1 MPFHHVPIATET
13 VEYNGGSIEVR
24 GIAVADMMAAVRIH
38 GPVMAM
44 IFAKVQDR
52 SDLGLDQ
59 ESFQRVMG
67 DVMKEAPE
75 VVAAIIALAA
85 DEYNDTGVDLAG
97 KFPAPVQIECAMA
110 IFRMTFESES
120 MLEKLVES
128 VIEMMAGISGALN
141 KVQLP
146 GSIAGIGDIAAA
158 RTFS

>member
-1 MPFHHVPIATET
+1 MPFHNVTIATET

-85 DEYNDTGVDLAG
+85 DEYNDAG
-97 KFPAPVQIECAMA
+97 
-110 IFRMTFESES
+110 
-120 MLEKLVES
+120 
-128 VIEMMAGISGALN
+128 
-141 KVQLP
+141 
-146 GSIAGIGDIAAA
+146 D
-158 RTFS
+158 

>member
-1 MPFHHVPIATET
+1 MPFVNVTIATEA
-13 VEYNGGSIEVR
+13 VEYNGGTIEVR
-24 GIAVADMMAAVRIH
+24 GVSVADMMAAVRVH

-52 SDLGLDQ
+52 SDLGLDA

-67 DVMKEAPE
+67 EVMQEAPE

-85 DEYNDTGVDLAG
+85 DEYNEAGLDMAG
-97 KFPAPVQIECAMA
+97 KFPAPVQIELAMA

-128 VIEMMAGISGALN
+128 VIEMMAGISGTLN
-141 KVQLP
+141 KVTLP

-158 RTFS
+158 RTYS